1 MTSGPSWRKRILLV
15 DDEPDVRTSIAL
27 ILKMEGYEVLTASHG
42 AAALEML
49 EPRPPDIVICD
60 FMMPWMNGRELILQ
74 LKARAATRDI
84 PTIMM
89 SGVNPG
95 EPEPWDAF
103 LRKPMDITELL
114 GIIERLLS
122 ARAPNAARRTGEPAS
137 G

>member
-1 MTSGPSWRKRILLV
+1 LGKRILLV

-27 ILKMEGYEVLTASHG
+27 ILKMEGYEVLTATHG

-49 EPRPPDIVICD
+49 DSPLPDIVICD

-74 LKARAATRDI
+74 LKAREDTRDI

-89 SGVNPG
+89 SGVTPG

-114 GIIERLLS
+114 GTIERLLLAGS
-122 ARAPNAARRTGEPAS
+122 AGQAAPRTGEQAS